1 MSRII
6 GAVKLKVQCADGCT
20 HEGVTLAVED
30 DRRVYLTADGAE
42 LQGVE
47 CIDEC
52 VAVLPP
58 LVLASLLSRCK
69 ECEQ

>member
-1 MSRII
+1 MSRILV
-6 GAVKLKVQCADGCT
+6 AMNMKVQCADGCT

-30 DRRVYLTADGAE
+30 DRRIYLAADGTQIE
-42 LQGVE
+42 GVE

-52 VAVLPP
+52 VSVLPP
-58 LVLASLLSRCK
+58 MALASLLSRCK